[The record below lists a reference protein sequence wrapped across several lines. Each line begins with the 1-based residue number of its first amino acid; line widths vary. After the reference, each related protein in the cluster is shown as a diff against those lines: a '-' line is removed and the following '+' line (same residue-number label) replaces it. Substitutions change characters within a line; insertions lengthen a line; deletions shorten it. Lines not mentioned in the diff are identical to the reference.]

1 MTILN
6 FGSVNID
13 HVYRVA
19 HLVRPGETIASSD
32 YRQFSGGKGFNQS
45 IALARAGAA
54 VSHAGRIGADGV
66 WLREQLAG
74 EGADVDFLE
83 VIDGPSGHAII
94 QVDAGGE
101 NAIILFGGA
110 NRSITEED
118 ARSVLDHFGGDDW
131 LLLQNEIS
139 SMPEILQLVGE
150 RGLRVVFNPAPMGAE
165 VLNYPLD
172 GVSIFILNETE
183 GEAFTSASEPEAIL
197 AGMRHRFPA
206 ATVVLTLG
214 ADGAIYD
221 DGAQRIHVPAQP
233 VEAVDTTG
241 AGDTFIGYFLAGLS
255 AGDDPQATL
264 ELATRAAAIC
274 VTRPGAAPSIPR
286 RGEVDSKSV
295 GQ

>member
-13 HVYRVA
+13 HVYRVD

-32 YRQFSGGKGFNQS
+32 YQQFSGGKGFNQS

-66 WLREQLAG
+66 WLREQLAA
-74 EGADVDFLE
+74 EGADVRFLE
-83 VIDGPSGHAII
+83 VIDGPSGHALI
-94 QVDAGGE
+94 QVDAAGE

-110 NRSITEED
+110 NRTFTPQDVRAILENLE
-118 ARSVLDHFGGDDW
+118 AGDW

-139 SMPEILQLVGE
+139 ALPEILQMAGE

-165 VLNYPLD
+165 VLGYPLD
-172 GVSIFILNETE
+172 GVSIFILNEVE
-183 GEAFTSASEPEAIL
+183 GEAFTGASEPDGIL
-197 AGMRHRFPA
+197 AGMRRRFPA

-214 ADGAIYD
+214 AAGAVFD
-221 DGAQRIHVPAQP
+221 DGTQRIRVPAQR
-233 VEAVDTTG
+233 VEAVDTTA
-241 AGDTFIGYFLAGLS
+241 AGDTFIGYFLAALS
-255 AGDDPQATL
+255 AGDSPQSAL

-286 RGEVDSKSV
+286 REELDA
-295 GQ
+295 

>member
-13 HVYRVA
+13 HVYRVE

-45 IALARAGAA
+45 IALARAGAS
-54 VSHAGRIGADGV
+54 VSHAGRIGQDGE
-66 WLREQLAG
+66 WLRDQLAG

-83 VIDGPSGHAII
+83 IIDGPSGHALI

-110 NRSITEED
+110 NRTFRADD
-118 ARSVLDHFGGDDW
+118 ARKILGHFEPEDW

-139 SMPEILQLVGE
+139 AMPEILQLAGQ

-165 VLNYPLD
+165 VLDYPLD
-172 GVSIFILNETE
+172 GVAIFVLNEVE
-183 GEAFTSASEPEAIL
+183 GEAFTGAGETEAIL
-197 AGMRHRFPA
+197 AGMRQRFPA

-214 ADGAIYD
+214 AEGAVYD
-221 DGAQRIHVPAQP
+221 DGSQRIAVPAQP
-233 VEAVDTTG
+233 VEAVDTTA
-241 AGDTFIGYFLAGLS
+241 AGDTFIGYLLAGLS
-255 AGDDPQATL
+255 AGASPRSAM
-264 ELATRAAAIC
+264 EWATRAAAIC

-286 RGEVDSKSV
+286 REELRRV
-295 GQ
+295 

>member
-13 HVYRVA
+13 HVYRVE

-45 IALARAGAA
+45 IALARAGAS

-74 EGADVDFLE
+74 EGADVRFLQ
-83 VIDGPSGHAII
+83 VIDSPSGHAII
-94 QVDAGGE
+94 QVDASGE
-101 NAIILFGGA
+101 NSIILFGGA
-110 NRSITEED
+110 NRTFTPDD
-118 ARSVLDHFGGDDW
+118 AAEILSHFGPGDW

-139 SMPEILQLVGE
+139 AMPEILRLAVE
-150 RGLRVVFNPAPMGAE
+150 RGLRIVFNPAPMGAE
-165 VLNYPLD
+165 VLGYPLN
-172 GVSIFILNETE
+172 GVSIFILNEVE
-183 GEAFTSASEPEAIL
+183 GEAFTGASEADAIL
-197 AGMRHRFPA
+197 AGMHRRFPT

-214 ADGAIYD
+214 AAGCIYD
-221 DGAQRIHVPAQP
+221 DGTQRIALPAQK
-233 VEAVDTTG
+233 VDVVDTTA

-255 AGDDPQATL
+255 AGDDPQAAL
-264 ELATRAAAIC
+264 ETATRAAAIC

-286 RGEVDSKSV
+286 REELFG
-295 GQ
+295 

>member
-19 HLVRPGETIASSD
+19 HLVRPGETIASRD

-54 VSHAGRIGADGV
+54 VNHAGRIGADGV
-66 WLREQLAG
+66 WLRDQLAE
-74 EGADVDFLE
+74 EGAGVGFLE
-83 VIDGPSGHAII
+83 VMDGPSGHAII
-94 QVDAGGE
+94 QVDAQGE

-110 NRSITEED
+110 NQTITPDD
-118 ARSVLDHFGGDDW
+118 AGEILNHFGPGDW

-139 SMPEILQLVGE
+139 SMREILQLAEE

-165 VLNYPLD
+165 VLDYPLD
-172 GVSIFILNETE
+172 GVSIFILNEIE
-183 GEAFTSASEPEAIL
+183 GEAFTGASEPDAIL
-197 AGMRHRFPA
+197 TGMRRHFPT

-221 DGAQRIHVPAQP
+221 DGVQPIAVPAQK
-233 VEAVDTTG
+233 VEAVDTTA
-241 AGDTFIGYFLAGLS
+241 AGDTFIGYFLAGLN
-255 AGDDPQATL
+255 AGDTPQPAL
-264 ELATRAAAIC
+264 EGATRAAAIC
-274 VTRPGAAPSIPR
+274 VPRPGAAPSIPR
-286 RGEVDSKSV
+286 RGEVSSN
-295 GQ
+295 Q

>member
-19 HLVRPGETIASSD
+19 HLVRPGETIASRD

-45 IALARAGAA
+45 IALARAGAT

-66 WLREQLAG
+66 WLREQLAAD
-74 EGADVDFLE
+74 GADVGFLE

-94 QVDAGGE
+94 QVEAGGE

-110 NRSITEED
+110 NRTFTPDD
-118 ARSVLDHFGGDDW
+118 AAEILSHFGPGDW

-139 SMPEILQLVGE
+139 AMPEILRLAVE
-150 RGLRVVFNPAPMGAE
+150 RGLRIVFNPAPMGAE
-165 VLNYPLD
+165 VLGYPLN
-172 GVSIFILNETE
+172 GVSIFILNEVE
-183 GEAFTSASEPEAIL
+183 GEAFTGASEADAIL
-197 AGMRHRFPA
+197 AGMHRRFPT

-214 ADGAIYD
+214 AAGCIYD
-221 DGAQRIHVPAQP
+221 DGTQRIALPAQK
-233 VEAVDTTG
+233 VDVVDTTA

-255 AGDDPQATL
+255 AGDDPQAAL
-264 ELATRAAAIC
+264 ETATRAAAIC

-286 RGEVDSKSV
+286 REELFG
-295 GQ
+295 